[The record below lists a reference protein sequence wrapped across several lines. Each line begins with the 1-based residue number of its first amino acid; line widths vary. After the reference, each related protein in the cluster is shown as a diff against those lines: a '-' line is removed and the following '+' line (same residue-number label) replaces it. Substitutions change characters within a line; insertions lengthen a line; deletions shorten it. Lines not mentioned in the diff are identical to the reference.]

1 MKLTLLLEKGERA
14 FYAGAQEFRF
24 PFTSRGV
31 PWFLCRRVSRS
42 FSFSASIMMC
52 TKEEQLEEAKK
63 LLSDDFSFVIQEVK
77 AHSCINGELVNKK
90 FDKGRG
96 VKLVRDY
103 YGLTDEDT
111 YGFGDS
117 MNDLEMMQTVGTSVC
132 MENGADALKEIADI
146 VCPSVE
152 NDGLAK
158 AFSQLGL

>member
-1 MKLTLLLEKGERA
+1 MIKTTLKVEG
-14 FYAGAQEFRF
+14 
-24 PFTSRGV
+24 
-31 PWFLCRRVSRS
+31 
-42 FSFSASIMMC
+42 MMC
-52 TKEEQLEEAKK
+52 GMCESHVNDEVRKNFAVSKVSSSHKNGTTEIISDEQLDEAKK